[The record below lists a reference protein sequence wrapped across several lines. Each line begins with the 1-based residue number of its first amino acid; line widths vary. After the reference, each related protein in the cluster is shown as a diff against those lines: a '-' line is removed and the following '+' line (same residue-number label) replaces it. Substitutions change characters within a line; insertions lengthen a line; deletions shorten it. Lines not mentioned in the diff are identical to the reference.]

1 MAEQH
6 ETCLPTAA
14 WFLNSEDGDP
24 LGTVYRSGDSAN
36 PNVGDRI
43 TLRDS
48 GKEAEVVSFTELR
61 ATCAIRR
68 FRVVVRIMD

>member
-24 LGTVYRSGDSAN
+24 LGTVYRSGHSAH

-61 ATCAIRR
+61 ETGAIRR
-68 FRVVVRIMD
+68 FRGVGRIMD